1 MPDPRVHEVAILGAG
16 IGAKH
21 MTGLL
26 ANRDRFHVATVCDL
40 DAERA
45 AELAARGENCA
56 TATDLDAVLTDIAI
70 DVVVICLPPRLHTP
84 IAIRALD
91 AGKHVVCEKP
101 FALSLRDADRMVA
114 AVEAAERTLTPVF
127 QYRYGLGFR
136 QLLHL
141 MDLGLAGN
149 PLVATL
155 ETHWN
160 RGEDYY
166 AVPWRGTWAGESGG
180 CILTH
185 AIHAHDMLACA
196 FGPFERVTVELATRV
211 NPIEVDDCAA
221 LSFHH
226 ASGALATSS
235 VTLGAAEEASRL
247 KFCFANVTA
256 ESGLEAYHPA
266 EAPWTFT
273 ARAPARQA
281 DIDAALATV
290 TPEKESFAGFYAD
303 LGRQLAGEAHCGPS
317 TKDGRQS
324 IELVT
329 ALYRA
334 ARAGQSVA
342 LPLDAGADD
351 YHGWA
356 PKD

>member
-1 MPDPRVHEVAILGAG
+1 MRVHEVAILGAG

-21 MTGLL
+21 MDGLL

-45 AELAARGENCA
+45 GELATRGENCA
-56 TATDLDAVLTDIAI
+56 AVTDLDAVLADPAL
-70 DVVVICLPPRLHTP
+70 DLVAICLPPRLHTP
-84 IAIRALD
+84 IAIRALE

-101 FALSLRDADRMVA
+101 FALSLRDADRMIAVA
-114 AVEAAERTLTPVF
+114 NAAERTLTPVF

-141 MDLGLAGN
+141 INVGLAGD

-166 AVPWRGTWAGESGG
+166 AIPWRGTWAGEGGG

-185 AIHAHDMLACA
+185 AIHVHDMLTCA
-196 FGPFERVTVELATRV
+196 FGPIASVSADLATRV

-221 LSFHH
+221 LSLRH

-235 VTLGAAEEASRL
+235 VTLGAAEETSRL

-256 ESGLEAYHPA
+256 ESGLEVYHPA

-273 ARAPARQA
+273 ARIPARQA
-281 DIDAALATV
+281 DIDAALAMV
-290 TPEKESFAGFYAD
+290 APEKESFAGFYAD
-303 LGRQLAGEAHCGPS
+303 LGREFAGEAARGVS

-334 ARAGQSVA
+334 AKMAQSVA
-342 LPLDAGADD
+342 MPLDASADGYD
-351 YHGWA
+351 GWA
-356 PKD
+356 PED